1 MIKGNIF
8 FKHNSNLY
16 DFQSVINC
24 LYSTISEENPIVVT
38 LESKNGVGFNL
49 LVSCN
54 EMKFTKWFNYGKSC
68 DKFNYEGDLIMDI
81 LFRIKDDLKENG
93 IPTHYYRLNDAY
105 MFATLH
111 HKKGCILCRVHGR
124 K

>member
-16 DFQSVINC
+16 DFQSIINC

-38 LESKNGVGFNL
+38 LESKTDVGFNL
-49 LVSCN
+49 VVSCN
-54 EMKFTKWFNYGKSC
+54 ELRFTKWFNYGKSC
-68 DKFNYEGDLIMDI
+68 DKFEYEENLIMDI

-93 IPTHYYRLNDAY
+93 ITTFIYFPVENYPAKLNY
-105 MFATLH
+105 FSL
-111 HKKGCILCRVHGR
+111 
-124 K
+124 

>member
-24 LYSTISEENPIVVT
+24 LYSTISEENPIIVT
-38 LESKNGVGFNL
+38 LESKNGIGFNL
-49 LVSCN
+49 VVSCS
-54 EMKFTKWFNYGKSC
+54 EMKFTKWFNYSKSC

-81 LFRIKDDLKENG
+81 LFRIKDGLKENG
-93 IPTHYYRLNDAY
+93 ITTFIYFPVENYPAKLTYFPL
-105 MFATLH
+105 
-111 HKKGCILCRVHGR
+111 
-124 K
+124 